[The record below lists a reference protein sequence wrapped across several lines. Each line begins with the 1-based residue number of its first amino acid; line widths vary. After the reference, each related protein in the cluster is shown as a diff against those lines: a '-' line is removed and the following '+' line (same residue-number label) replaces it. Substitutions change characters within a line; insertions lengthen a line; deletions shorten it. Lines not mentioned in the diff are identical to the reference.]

1 LKGNIIAAFLVIFFG
16 FLLVEVALGRT
27 KFKGLGWQNHLLDGL
42 SLLQSIAVIGPI
54 ISIGSAALATWLH
67 PAGRNSL
74 IDTPLWL
81 QFIAFLLLDDLVQ
94 YWWHRSA
101 HTFKA
106 LWPLHRVH
114 HAAPYMGIKIW
125 LRNGFVYYWFMPNLW
140 LSGALIFVG
149 FGKVYVA
156 YHLLKIVVTAAA
168 HSELRWDS
176 FLYKHAW
183 LNPVAWVVE
192 RTISTPA
199 THFAH
204 HALHDNDGIG
214 HYKGNFSN
222 LLFLWDVLF
231 GTAVITRR
239 YPPAFG
245 LEEDYEHGTEKWYV
259 QWLYPIFRTSRGK
272 QPAQINLNDKEIHH
286 EQSAAQ

>member
-1 LKGNIIAAFLVIFFG
+1 MELLSIFIAVFFG
-16 FLLVEVALGRT
+16 FLLIETVTGRV
-27 KFKGLGWQNHLLDGL
+27 GWRAVNWHDNLLDMLGVV
-42 SLLQSIAVIGPI
+42 QAAAIVGPVI
-54 ISIGSAALATWLH
+54 SVGSAGLAGWLY
-67 PAGRNSL
+67 PEGKNSL
-74 IDTPLWL
+74 VSTPFWL

-114 HAAPYMGIKIW
+114 HAAPYLGIKIW
-125 LRNGFVYYWFMPNLW
+125 LRNGFFYALLMPNLW
-140 LSGALIFVG
+140 LAGFLIFVG

-156 YHLLKIVVTAAA
+156 YYLLKVVVTAAA
-168 HSELRWDS
+168 HSEIRWDR
-176 FLYKHAW
+176 FLYRYSWLSPFAW
-183 LNPVAWVVE
+183 LIE

-204 HALHDNDGIG
+204 HALNDEDGIG
-214 HYKGNFSN
+214 HYNGNFGN
-222 LLFLWDVLF
+222 LLFFWDVLF

-245 LEEDYEHGTEKWYV
+245 LEEDRRAGTEKWYV
-259 QWLYPIFRTSRGK
+259 QWLYPIFRSRRGTA
-272 QPAQINLNDKEIHH
+272 PAVAIPDQTLITRKNQHG
-286 EQSAAQ
+286 